1 MSYDPTGPYGP
12 DPNYQQPWQ
21 QPTEPQYGV
30 PSPGPNYPPPPQPG
44 YPTSGAAYPTS
55 GPGYPTSGGGAPPPP
70 GYPQTG
76 YVPTPPQGPKK
87 NTALIITLVAVIAVV
102 LCGGGIAVTAIV
114 VSRDK
119 PNTGATAGSTPTT
132 GGGTT
137 GTGPTTGG
145 GGGGG
150 GGVSTS
156 GTIAFGADHGVKWD
170 DKVEASVISVVRYTP
185 SKNAAGTHPG
195 QVGIKVTVKI
205 TNNSTKQLDVTLAR
219 VKVKSGANGTQADTI
234 IDLENNL
241 GLGFEGKIAPNN
253 AATAV
258 YGFSIPSGDLSKI
271 DVEVS
276 PDFDHDSGIF
286 EGSVS

>member
-30 PSPGPNYPPPPQPG
+30 PSPGPSYPPPPQPG
-44 YPTSGAAYPTS
+44 YPTSGA
-55 GPGYPTSGGGAPPPP
+55 GYPTSGGGAPPP

-76 YVPTPPQGPKK
+76 YVPGPPQGPKR
-87 NTALIITLVAVIAVV
+87 NTALIITLIAVIAVV

-114 VSRDK
+114 VNRSK
-119 PNTGATAGSTPTT
+119 PAANTTTGPTPTT
-132 GGGTT
+132 GGTT
-137 GTGPTTGG
+137 GTGPTTGS
-145 GGGGG
+145 GGGG

-170 DKVEASVISVVRYTP
+170 DKVEASVISVVKYTP

-205 TNNSTKQLDVTLAR
+205 TNNSAKQLDVTLSR

-241 GLGFEGKIAPNN
+241 GLGFEGSIAPNH
-253 AATAV
+253 AATAD
-258 YGFSIPSGDLSKI
+258 YAFSVPSGDLSKI

-276 PDFDHDSGIF
+276 PDFDHDAGIF

>member
-1 MSYDPTGPYGP
+1 MSYDPTGPYAP
-12 DPNYQQPWQ
+12 DPNYQQQQPWQ

-30 PSPGPNYPPPPQPG
+30 PSPGPSYPPPPPQPG
-44 YPTSGAAYPTS
+44 YPTSGGA
-55 GPGYPTSGGGAPPPP
+55 GYPTSGGPPPP

-76 YVPTPPQGPKK
+76 YMPTPPQGPKK

-102 LCGGGIAVTAIV
+102 LCGGGIAVAAILV
-114 VSRDK
+114 NKSNK
-119 PNTGATAGSTPTT
+119 PSANSTTAGAPTT
-132 GGGTT
+132 GSTG
-137 GTGPTTGG
+137 GTGPTTGSKG
-145 GGGGG
+145 GGGT
-150 GGVSTS
+150 SS

-170 DKVEASVISVVRYTP
+170 DKVEASVISVVRFTP

-205 TNNSTKQLDVTLAR
+205 TNNSAKQLDVTLAR
-219 VKVKSGANGTQADTI
+219 VKVKSGTNGTQADTI

-241 GLGFEGKIAPNN
+241 GLGFEGSVAPSHS
-253 AATAV
+253 ATAD
-258 YGFSIPSGDLSKI
+258 YAFSVPSGDLSKI

-276 PDFDHDSGIF
+276 PDFDHDAGIF

>member
-12 DPNYQQPWQ
+12 DPNYQQQPWQ

-30 PSPGPNYPPPPQPG
+30 PSPGPSYPPPQQQPG
-44 YPTSGAAYPTS
+44 YPTSGAA
-55 GPGYPTSGGGAPPPP
+55 GYPTSGGGAPPPP

-76 YVPTPPQGPKK
+76 YLPTP
-87 NTALIITLVAVIAVV
+87 

-114 VSRDK
+114 VSRNK
-119 PNTGATAGSTPTT
+119 PDASPITGGPTPTT
-132 GGGTT
+132 GGTT
-137 GTGPTTGG
+137 GTGPTTGS

-150 GGVSTS
+150 GGVTNS

-170 DKVEASVISVVRYTP
+170 DKVEASVITVVRFTP
-185 SKNAAGTHPG
+185 SKNAAGTHAG

-219 VKVKSGANGTQADTI
+219 VKVKSGSNGTQADTI

-241 GLGFEGKIAPNN
+241 GLGFEGSIAPNH
-253 AATAV
+253 AATAD
-258 YGFSIPSGDLSKI
+258 YAFSVPSGDLSKV

-276 PDFDHDSGIF
+276 PDFDHDAGIF

>member
-30 PSPGPNYPPPPQPG
+30 PGPGPSYPPPQQQPSYPTSAPG
-44 YPTSGAAYPTS
+44 YPTSGA
-55 GPGYPTSGGGAPPPP
+55 GYPTSGGGAPPP

-87 NTALIITLVAVIAVV
+87 NTTLIITLVAVIAVV

-114 VSRDK
+114 VSRNK
-119 PNTGATAGSTPTT
+119 PAASPTTGSTPTT
-132 GGGTT
+132 GNTG
-137 GTGPTTGG
+137 GTGPTTGS

-150 GGVSTS
+150 GGVTTS

-170 DKVEASVISVVRYTP
+170 DKVEASVISVVRFTP
-185 SKNAAGTHPG
+185 SKNAAGTHAG

-205 TNNSTKQLDVTLAR
+205 TNNSAKQLDVTLAR

-241 GLGFEGKIAPNN
+241 GLGFEGSIAPNH
-253 AATAV
+253 AATAD
-258 YGFSIPSGDLSKI
+258 YAFSVPSGDLSKI

-276 PDFDHDSGIF
+276 PDFDHDACIF

>member
-1 MSYDPTGPYGP
+1 
-12 DPNYQQPWQ
+12 
-21 QPTEPQYGV
+21 QYGV
-30 PSPGPNYPPPPQPG
+30 PSPGPSYPPPQQQPG
-44 YPTSGAAYPTS
+44 YPTSGAA
-55 GPGYPTSGGGAPPPP
+55 GYPTSGGGAPPPP

-76 YVPTPPQGPKK
+76 YLPTPPQGPKK

-114 VSRDK
+114 VSRNK
-119 PNTGATAGSTPTT
+119 PDASPTTGGPTPTT
-132 GGGTT
+132 GGTT
-137 GTGPTTGG
+137 GTGPTTGS

-150 GGVSTS
+150 GGVTNS

-170 DKVEASVISVVRYTP
+170 DKVEASVITVVRFTP
-185 SKNAAGTHPG
+185 SKNAAGTHAG

-219 VKVKSGANGTQADTI
+219 VKVKSGSNGTQADTI

-241 GLGFEGKIAPNN
+241 GLGFEGSIAPNH
-253 AATAV
+253 AATAD
-258 YGFSIPSGDLSKI
+258 YAFSVPSGDLSKV

-276 PDFDHDSGIF
+276 PDFDHDAGIF